1 MSEHMTYAESGV
13 DIDKKGEAIESLV
26 KEIGFKRKG
35 LGSPIDMKGHF
46 TGLIDFGD
54 KALALCTDGVGTKL
68 MIADELKK
76 WDTIGIDCIA
86 MNVNDLICAGAEPV
100 AFVDYIA
107 IDRPEPQITEQI
119 GRGLQD
125 GARMSN
131 MTIIGGEVAVLPE
144 IVKGFDLAGT
154 ALGYVDKDGIITG
167 EDIVEG
173 DVIISLGSSGLH
185 SNGYTLA
192 RKAVERKYSYMDRV
206 PEEYRE
212 EWVSKETTIG
222 ELLLTPTKIYVK
234 SVLAVLERERKAVHG
249 MANITGGGLR
259 NLLRLKKGMK
269 YVIDVPPRP
278 PRVFQ
283 LIQDAGNITDKEMY
297 QTFNMGIGFVLV
309 VDRERKDEILAIF
322 RDELDEE
329 AWEIGRVEK
338 GTGVEVPEFGLRYE
352 RY

>member
-1 MSEHMTYAESGV
+1 VSEHMTYAGTGV

-26 KEIGFKRKG
+26 KEIGFRRG
-35 LGSPIDMKGHF
+35 GFGAPLDITGHF

-68 MIADELKK
+68 MVADEMKK
-76 WDTIGIDCIA
+76 WDTVGIDCVA

-107 IDRPEPQITEQI
+107 IDRPEPEITEQI

-125 GARMSN
+125 GARLSN

-154 ALGYVDKDGIITG
+154 ALGYVDKDKIITG
-167 EDIVEG
+167 ENIKEG
-173 DVIISLGSSGLH
+173 DAIISISSSGIH

-192 RKAVERKYSYMDRV
+192 RKAVERKYSYADRV
-206 PEEYRE
+206 PEEYRD
-212 EWVSKETTIG
+212 EWISKEATVG

-234 SVLAVLERERKAVHG
+234 SILTLLERERKAVHG

-278 PRVFQ
+278 PRVFH
-283 LIQDAGNITDKEMY
+283 LIQEAGNITDEEMY

-309 VDRERKDEILAIF
+309 VDKERKNEILKIL

-338 GTGVEVPEFGLRYE
+338 GIGVEVPEFGLRYK

>member
-1 MSEHMTYAESGV
+1 MTYADSGV
-13 DIDKKGEAIESLV
+13 DIDKKGDAIESLV
-26 KEIGFKRKG
+26 KEIGFKRSG
-35 LGSPIDMKGHF
+35 FGAPLEMKGHF

-68 MIADELKK
+68 MVADDLKK
-76 WDTIGIDCIA
+76 WDTVGIDCIA
-86 MNVNDLICAGAEPV
+86 MNVNDLICVGAEPV

-107 IDRPEPQITEQI
+107 IDRPDPEITEQI
-119 GRGLQD
+119 GKGLQD

-144 IVKGFDLAGT
+144 IVRGFDLAGT
-154 ALGYVDKDGIITG
+154 ALGYVEKDRIITG
-167 EDIVEG
+167 EGIKAG
-173 DVIISLGSSGLH
+173 DVIISLASSGLH

-192 RKAVERKYSYMDRV
+192 RKAVEREYSYSDRV
-206 PEEYRE
+206 PERYRD
-212 EWVSKETTIG
+212 EWISKDTTIG
-222 ELLLTPTKIYVK
+222 ELMLTPTKIYVR
-234 SVLAVLERERKAVHG
+234 SVLHLLRKEWEAVHG

-259 NLLRLKKGMK
+259 NLLRLKKGVK

-278 PRVFQ
+278 PRIFH
-283 LIQDAGNITDKEMY
+283 LIQEAGNISDEEMY
-297 QTFNMGIGFVLV
+297 QTFNMGIGFVLI
-309 VDRERKDEILAIF
+309 VDKGRKDEVLRIL

-329 AWEIGRVEK
+329 AWEIGHVED

>member
-13 DIDKKGEAIESLV
+13 DIDRKGEAIESLV
-26 KEIGFKRKG
+26 KEIGFRRSG
-35 LGSPIDMKGHF
+35 FGAPLDMEGHF
-46 TGLIDFGD
+46 TGLIEFGD

-86 MNVNDLICAGAEPV
+86 MNVNDLICVGAEPV

-107 IDRPEPQITEQI
+107 IDSPSPEITEQI

-131 MTIIGGEVAVLPE
+131 LTIIGGEVAVLPE

-154 ALGYVDKDGIITG
+154 ALGYVDKNKIITG
-167 EDIVEG
+167 ENIREG
-173 DVIISLGSSGLH
+173 DAIISISSSGIH

-192 RKAVERKYSYMDRV
+192 RKAVETKYSYNDRV
-206 PEEYRE
+206 PEEYRDH
-212 EWVSKETTIG
+212 WISDKTTIG
-222 ELLLTPTKIYVK
+222 ELMLTPTKIYVR
-234 SVLAVLERERKAVHG
+234 SVLAVLERERDAVHG

-259 NLLRLKKGMK
+259 NLLRLKKGVR

-278 PRVFQ
+278 PRVFH
-283 LIQDAGNITDKEMY
+283 LIQEAGNITDEEMY
-297 QTFNMGIGFVLV
+297 QTFNMGIGFVLIV
-309 VDRERKDEILAIF
+309 ESDRKDEILRIL
-322 RDELDEE
+322 REELDEE
-329 AWEIGRVEK
+329 AWPIGHVDS
-338 GTGVEVPEFGLRYE
+338 GTGVEVPSLGLRYE
-352 RY
+352 KY

>member
-1 MSEHMTYAESGV
+1 MSERMTYADSGV
-13 DIDKKGEAIESLV
+13 DIDKKGDAIESLV
-26 KEIGFKRKG
+26 KEIGFKRSG
-35 LGSPIDMKGHF
+35 FGAPLEMKGHF

-68 MIADELKK
+68 MVADDLKK
-76 WDTIGIDCIA
+76 WDTVGIDCIA
-86 MNVNDLICAGAEPV
+86 MNVNDLICVGAEPV

-107 IDRPEPQITEQI
+107 IDRPDPEITEQI
-119 GRGLQD
+119 GKGLQD

-144 IVKGFDLAGT
+144 IVRGFDLAGT
-154 ALGYVDKDGIITG
+154 ALGYVEKDRIITG
-167 EDIVEG
+167 EGIKAG
-173 DVIISLGSSGLH
+173 DVIISLASSGLH

-192 RKAVERKYSYMDRV
+192 RKAVEREYSYSDRV
-206 PEEYRE
+206 PERYRD
-212 EWVSKETTIG
+212 EWISKDTTIG
-222 ELLLTPTKIYVK
+222 ELMLTPTKIYVR
-234 SVLAVLERERKAVHG
+234 SVLHLLRKEWEAVHG

-259 NLLRLKKGMK
+259 NLLRLKKGVK

-278 PRVFQ
+278 PRIFH
-283 LIQDAGNITDKEMY
+283 LIQEAGNISDEEMY
-297 QTFNMGIGFVLV
+297 QTFNMGIGFVLI
-309 VDRERKDEILAIF
+309 VDKGRKDEVLRIL

-329 AWEIGRVEK
+329 AWEIGHVED